1 MCLCLFICLYL
12 AIYLSICVM
21 SVCLSILFYSILSIY
36 LSICLLSACLS
47 IYLSI
52 YLSENKSILQDF
64 RPVWKLKAAKRGFSA
79 RLSTNNLEVESS
91 KTKLFCEM
99 SYKFGSCKLN
109 NEASFCETSCKSD
122 MSLISS
128 TAQLQY
134 DLQISAAITAP
145 ATKKWGQKRSA
156 APVKIRLES
165 SINHKIIQFH
175 T

>member
-1 MCLCLFICLYL
+1 MSLSG
-12 AIYLSICVM
+12 YLSIYLCN
-21 SVCLSILFYSILSIY
+21 VCLSVYSILFYSILSIY
-36 LSICLLSACLS
+36 LSTVCLP

-145 ATKKWGQKRSA
+145 ATKK
-156 APVKIRLES
+156 
-165 SINHKIIQFH
+165 
-175 T
+175 

>member
-1 MCLCLFICLYL
+1 MSLSS
-12 AIYLSICVM
+12 YLSIYLCN
-21 SVCLSILFYSILSIY
+21 VCLSVYSILFYSIYLSIY
-36 LSICLLSACLS
+36 LSTVCLP

-145 ATKKWGQKRSA
+145 ATKK
-156 APVKIRLES
+156 
-165 SINHKIIQFH
+165 
-175 T
+175 